1 MVTTK
6 KKKKDT
12 KMKEKEKISNYI
24 IFILYKIIITDDA
37 NERYLIIQSLN
48 LFL

>member
-1 MVTTK
+1 MMTTK

-24 IFILYKIIITDDA
+24 IFMLYKIIITDNA
-37 NERYLIIQSLN
+37 NERYLIIHS
-48 LFL
+48 